1 MDESSPTPATP
12 ATVVRPVPLKWRH
25 RAAAAAI
32 YGCGKT
38 LMATWQQEFTDRT
51 GILQQSDGPPV
62 IFAVWHNRLASC
74 MVAWH
79 GYVRRQRPTSRLAAL
94 ISASK
99 DGGLLANALDRF
111 GVHPIRGSSS
121 RRGRQALLECATS
134 IERGYC
140 IAVTPDGPRG
150 PKYSMQ
156 PGVIA
161 LAQVTGAPIIPVT
174 VQIRRRISLGSWDAF
189 QIPLPFAAMHITFC
203 EPIHVGRDSG
213 ETDRAEIASR
223 LATVLGRD

>member
-1 MDESSPTPATP
+1 
-12 ATVVRPVPLKWRH
+12 
-25 RAAAAAI
+25 
-32 YGCGKT
+32 
-38 LMATWQQEFTDRT
+38 MATWQQEFTDRT

-79 GYVRRQRPTSRLAAL
+79 GYVRRQRPAGRLAAL

>member
-1 MDESSPTPATP
+1 
-12 ATVVRPVPLKWRH
+12 
-25 RAAAAAI
+25 
-32 YGCGKT
+32 
-38 LMATWQQEFTDRT
+38 MATWQQEFTDRT

>member
-1 MDESSPTPATP
+1 
-12 ATVVRPVPLKWRH
+12 
-25 RAAAAAI
+25 
-32 YGCGKT
+32 
-38 LMATWQQEFTDRT
+38 MATWQQEFTDRT

-79 GYVRRQRPTSRLAAL
+79 GYVRRQRPTGRLAAL